1 VALEFVP
8 AITAQ
13 RPSLAARVRERLTT
27 VGRGIVV
34 VFFPRFGKPLQWHH
48 RVVLDSAAKTIGQI
62 KGYDF
67 RGQYE
72 PRCDYSE
79 PLFFVPGDTLLL
91 DEASSLGIHSPN
103 DLYGGVVPYLFV
115 KTKAITHGLVDR
127 HAERPLGWSTAFA
140 ERVREIVLPG
150 YTVFSNR
157 DARVAARRMLTRGP
171 IRLKKPLSASGKDQ
185 TVVATLNELDAVLDK
200 ITADEM
206 ATYGLVLEE
215 NLRQVRT
222 WSVGEVGVGSLTIS
236 YHGIQRTV
244 TDNQGRPVYGG
255 SELVCVRGG
264 PEVLDA
270 LPMSPEI
277 RAAVAAA
284 RRYDAATEEFH
295 GFTASR
301 RNYDVASGIG
311 ADGRPRSGVLEP
323 SWRIGGASSAELM
336 ALAAFARNPSL
347 EIVRASHVEEYGKG
361 CQAPADAIVDFQG
374 DDPEAGPLLRYTIV
388 KPRDQQLRQKICARR
403 GGARPGLPPPVISS
417 DADSRVIRF
426 WSRTDASH
434 RGHRGKIPI
443 SYFAPDESPVPDLSK
458 YECLENEDDYRHRMV
473 VNAIVLGFVSLLS
486 LAGFWLVNGM
496 AHS

>member
-1 VALEFVP
+1 M
-8 AITAQ
+8 
-13 RPSLAARVRERLTT
+13 ARGL
-27 VGRGIVV
+27 VV
-34 VFFPRFGKPLQWHH
+34 VCSSRFGKPLQWHH
-48 RVVLDSAAKTIGQI
+48 KVVLDLGAKAIARI
-62 KGYDF
+62 KGYEFGGHYDTA
-67 RGQYE
+67 Y
-72 PRCDYSE
+72 DYSG
-79 PLFFVPGDTLLL
+79 PLFFVPDDTLLL
-91 DEASSLGIHSPN
+91 DEASCLGIRSPN

-127 HAERPLGWSTAFA
+127 HAERPLGWSAAFA

-150 YTVFSNR
+150 YTVFGNR
-157 DARVAARRMLTRGP
+157 DARVAATRMLTRGP

-185 TVVATLNELDAVLDK
+185 TVVTTLNELDAVLET

-222 WSVGEVGVGSLTIS
+222 LSVGEVAVGSLRIS
-236 YHGIQRTV
+236 YHGTQRTV
-244 TDNQGRPVYGG
+244 GDNRGRSVYGG
-255 SELVCVRGG
+255 SDLVCVRGG
-264 PEVLDA
+264 REGLDA

-277 RAAVAAA
+277 RAAVLAA
-284 RRYDAATEEFH
+284 RRYDEATEEFH

-301 RNYDVASGIG
+301 RNYDVAWGIG

-323 SWRIGGASSAELM
+323 SWRIGGASSAELT
-336 ALAAFARNPSL
+336 ALAAFERDPSL

-374 DDPEAGPLLRYTIV
+374 DDPEAGPLLRYTIA
-388 KPRDQQLRQKICARR
+388 KPQDQQLRQKICAPR

-426 WSRTDASH
+426 RSRTDALQ
-434 RGHRGKIPI
+434 RGHRGKAIDY
-443 SYFAPDESPVPDLSK
+443 SAPDYSPVPDLSK
-458 YECLENEDDYRHRMV
+458 YECLTIEDDYRHRMV

-486 LAGFWLVNGM
+486 FAGFWLVNGM
-496 AHS
+496 GHS